1 MARILSLFFCG
12 ALLCFA
18 AACGTAEPTFDAK
31 SLAMTVAPENFYI
44 VDADARIY
52 RSAQPDEA
60 SFAELKRI
68 GVRSILNLR
77 QGFRDTAKHPGTLD
91 GIREYECGINTG
103 MMDRADLVRALKIIR
118 DAPRPL
124 LIHCLHGADRTGAVV
139 AAYRIVFQDWTP
151 EEAVAEMEH
160 PRYGMHKFFFPNLAA
175 LIRRADWSAIRRE
188 VLEHGDSSVP
198 ASLSASGD

>member
-18 AACGTAEPTFDAK
+18 AACVTAEPTFDAK

-77 QGFRDTAKHPGTLD
+77 QGFRDTAKHPGIPD

>member
-1 MARILSLFFCG
+1 MRCGSLPLRKIPPEYWNHADP
-12 ALLCFA
+12 ALRFRKN
-18 AACGTAEPTFDAK
+18 GGFYG
-31 SLAMTVAPENFYI
+31 NFYI

-60 SFAELKRI
+60 SFAELQRI

-77 QGFRDTAKHPGTLD
+77 QGFRDTAKHPGILAK
-91 GIREYECGINTG
+91 IREYECGINTG

-175 LIRRADWSAIRRE
+175 LIRRADWPAIRRE
-188 VLEHGDSSVP
+188 VLEHGDSSIP
-198 ASLSASGD
+198 ASLSVSGD

>member
-18 AACGTAEPTFDAK
+18 VACGTAEPTFDAK

-77 QGFRDTAKHPGTLD
+77 QGFRDTAKHPGIPD

-175 LIRRADWSAIRRE
+175 LIRRADWPAIRRE
-188 VLEHGDSSVP
+188 VLEHGDSSIP
-198 ASLSASGD
+198 ASLSVSGD